1 MTTCETAEHLAAAAR
16 NFPELL
22 GDIGARDLIELVRCE
37 LGHPEILDDFQSYAG
52 HRAMAFGPRVI
63 LHVLSGNTPH
73 AGLQSLLRGLQLK
86 SHNFCKIPSGGL
98 PEIAQ
103 FRDALPEPLRS
114 RIEISSDL
122 PGDWMDRADAVIVF
136 GNDETVEQCRLMSRA
151 NQRFVGHGHRVS
163 FGVVLDDPGCESAP
177 FAARDA
183 SLFDQRGCLS
193 PQAFYVRETG
203 ALTAR
208 AYAEALARE
217 MEVFNRHT
225 PRGAITPAEAAA
237 IENFRG
243 SYEFLAANDPHVRV
257 WKSEGSTAWTVIC
270 LRDAGFLAS
279 CLNRV
284 VFVQPLPDDPAPA
297 LAQVR
302 PWLGTIGVWPATE
315 ENCRAMSHLGATRV
329 CVIGRMQSPPLA
341 WHHDGWQTLAPLVH
355 WVDIEPAR

>member
-1 MTTCETAEHLAAAAR
+1 MTTRDTAEHLAATAR
-16 NFPELL
+16 HFPELL
-22 GDIGARDLIELVRCE
+22 GGITARDLLDLVRAE
-37 LGHPEILDDFQSYAG
+37 LGHEDALDDFQPYAG
-52 HRAMAFGPRVI
+52 HRARAFGPRVI
-63 LHVLSGNTPH
+63 LHIVSGNTPH
-73 AGLQSLLRGLQLK
+73 AGLQSLLRGLLLK
-86 SHNFCKIPSGGL
+86 SHNLCKIPSGGL
-98 PEIAQ
+98 PEIAR

-122 PGDWMDRADAVIVF
+122 PGDWMDRTDAVIVF
-136 GNDETVEQCRLMSRA
+136 GSDETVEQCRLMSRA

-163 FGVVLDDPGCESAP
+163 FGAVLDDPGCESAP

-203 ALTAR
+203 TLTAL

-217 MEVFNRHT
+217 MDAFNRHK

-270 LRDAGFLAS
+270 LHDAGFRAS

-284 VFVQPLPDDPAPA
+284 VFVQPLPVDPAPA

-329 CVIGRMQSPPLA
+329 CAIGRMQSPPLA
-341 WHHDGWQTLAPLVH
+341 WHHDGWQTLAPLVR